1 MLRRPV
7 KRAVEWSW
15 CAVLLVLTATAPAA
29 QSAPPRE
36 TGRVDAARLMRD
48 RRIHRLV
55 AVDETGRPIG
65 VLSASDFVELYA
77 DG

>member
-1 MLRRPV
+1 MTPLR
-7 KRAVEWSW
+7 
-15 CAVLLVLTATAPAA
+15 
-29 QSAPPRE
+29 
-36 TGRVDAARLMRD
+36 DAARLMRD